1 MPQLLLMYPTQKM
14 MFLLLCQAL
23 LVCQAIAFMPPL
35 PMPSTSSSLQSA
47 QTTTALRMTDT
58 QDIAQPKRNADR
70 PELPEIPGDYNWDDK
85 YNGDADWITTNVP
98 GKVPMNE
105 IDLARQVTALTAI
118 EDKWRKERIQS
129 EYEDSINVGW
139 VPTAELANGRFAMF
153 FLITGLLTE
162 YWTGVSLPGQVEEL
176 LRISGVIGFDG

>member
-1 MPQLLLMYPTQKM
+1 LYVKTTLIKAETIM
-14 MFLLLCQAL
+14 MRLISLAL
-23 LVCQAIAFMPPL
+23 LVYQAVAFTPRM
-35 PMPSTSSSLQSA
+35 
-47 QTTTALRMTDT
+47 TTTTNVNTVLQMTDT
-58 QDIAQPKRNADR
+58 QDVSSPKRNSDR
-70 PELPEIPGDYNWDDK
+70 PELPEIPGDYDWDTK
-85 YNGDADWITTNVP
+85 YMGDADWITSNVP

-105 IDLARQVTALTAI
+105 IELARQITSLTSL
-118 EDKWRKERIQS
+118 EEKWRKERIQS